1 MTIED
6 DWCMQRYNETT
17 VVEDEGRIVVSLPLK
32 DDKSLGDSKGL
43 AIVRLLSIEKKLR
56 RNPNL
61 DESYEKFMKEYEELG
76 PMEKVSAAVEGKY
89 NLPHHSVVREG
100 SITTKV
106 RVVFDA
112 SAKSTNGKSLNDI
125 MYTGPKLQRDIF
137 DIMLQWRM
145 WCYGITAD
153 VEKCTVK

>member
-32 DDKSLGDSKGL
+32 DDKSLGDSK
-43 AIVRLLSIEKKLR
+43 
-56 RNPNL
+56 
-61 DESYEKFMKEYEELG
+61 DESYKKFMKEYEELG
-76 PMEKVSAAVEGKY
+76 HMEKASAAVEGKCY
-89 NLPHHSVVREG
+89 LPHHSVVREG

-125 MYTGPKLQRDIF
+125 MYTGPKPQRDIF
-137 DIMLQWRM
+137 DIMLQWRL
-145 WCYGITAD
+145 WRYVTTAD
-153 VEKCTVK
+153 VEKMYRQIKVHPAD